1 MRSGQA
7 FELMLRLLE
16 PGAKVLDLGSG
27 NGAHAEAM
35 REAGLSPVTLSLIP
49 PADIVADFLSD
60 SLPAMLPPLDAV
72 WASHV
77 LEHQVNPGL
86 FLRRCFEL
94 LPEGGVLAITVPHDR
109 RDLAGGHVMPWSEG
123 ILAYH
128 LVLAGFDCRRARVGL
143 YRRQLS
149 VVLNKVSRP
158 EVRGLIN
165 DCGDLE
171 RLAPYFP
178 DGWPVRHHG
187 TAFLGPH
194 RWSRRKRRP

>member
-1 MRSGQA
+1 MRSGRA
-7 FELMLRLLE
+7 FELMLRLL
-16 PGAKVLDLGSG
+16 PAGSRVLDLGSG

-35 REAGLSPVTLSLIP
+35 REAGLAPVTISLIP
-49 PADIVADFLSD
+49 PADIVGDFFD
-60 SLPAMLPPLDAV
+60 AELPELDAV

-94 LPEGGVLAITVPHDR
+94 LPEGGLLAITVPHDR
-109 RDLAGGHVMPWSEG
+109 RDMAGGHVISWSEG
-123 ILAYH
+123 LLAYH

-149 VVLNKVSRP
+149 VVLQKVSRP
-158 EVRGLIN
+158 EVPGLIN

-171 RLAPYFP
+171 KLAPFFP
-178 DGWPVRHHG
+178 EGWPVRHHG
-187 TAFLGPH
+187 SAFLGPH
-194 RWSRRKRRP
+194 RWPGRKKPRA

>member
-1 MRSGQA
+1 
-7 FELMLRLLE
+7 MLRLV
-16 PGAKVLDLGSG
+16 PAGARVLDLGSG

-35 REAGLSPVTLSLIP
+35 REAGLRPVTISLIP
-49 PADIVADFLSD
+49 PADIVGDFFEAE
-60 SLPAMLPPLDAV
+60 LPELDAV

-109 RDLAGGHVMPWSEG
+109 RDMAGGHVISWSEG
-123 ILAYH
+123 LLAYH
-128 LVLAGFDCRRARVGL
+128 LVLAGFDCRRMRVGL

-149 VVLNKVSRP
+149 VVLAKVSRP
-158 EVRGLIN
+158 EVPGLIN

-171 RLAPYFP
+171 RLARFFP
-178 DGWPVRHHG
+178 EDWPVRHHG
-187 TAFLGPH
+187 SAFLGAH
-194 RWSRRKRRP
+194 RWPGRKNRPGLTAPKR

>member
-1 MRSGQA
+1 MRAGRA
-7 FELMLRLLE
+7 FELMLRLLS

-27 NGAHAEAM
+27 AGAHAVAM
-35 REAGLSPVTLSLIP
+35 REAGLQPVTISLIP
-49 PADIVADFLSD
+49 PADIVGDFFETE
-60 SLPAMLPPLDAV
+60 LPSFDAV

-86 FLRRCFEL
+86 FLRRCFDL

-109 RDLAGGHVMPWSEG
+109 RDMAGGHVISWSEG
-123 ILAYH
+123 LLVYH
-128 LVLAGFDCRRARVGL
+128 LVLAGFDCRKARVGL

-158 EVRGLIN
+158 EVPGLIN

-171 RLAPYFP
+171 RLAGFFP
-178 DGWPVRHHG
+178 VGWGVRHHG
-187 TAFLGPH
+187 TAFLGATNWPKGLKG
-194 RWSRRKRRP
+194 RD